1 MIHGRIRTALLTFET
16 VLPLVG
22 MNTEFESLTDQY
34 AIRPGRLRER
44 DPLPGLVFSVPS
56 IEIDGPLSGTGGF
69 AVAQLEVAAIA
80 LAIDPAWDL
89 IKAVCWN
96 GGDPDDTTRRL
107 SGLDGYRNLAGDGL
121 QAIKL
126 KSFLEDQLEP
136 ADKSDRLLWVV
147 QATFS
152 VEFDV
157 ASIATGD

>member
-1 MIHGRIRTALLTFET
+1 MIHSRIRSALLTFET

-22 MNTEFESLTDQY
+22 LNTEFEELEDQY

-56 IEIDGPLSGTGGF
+56 IELDSDLSGRGGF
-69 AVAQLEVAAIA
+69 AQAQLEVAAVVLA
-80 LAIDPAWDL
+80 LDVAWEL

-96 GGDPDDTTRRL
+96 GGDPDDSTRVL
-107 SGLDGYRNLAGDGL
+107 SGLDGYRNLTGNGL
-121 QAIKL
+121 QSIKL
-126 KSFLEDQLEP
+126 TGFLEDQLEP

-147 QATFS
+147 QGTFA

-157 ASIATGD
+157 ASVAIGG